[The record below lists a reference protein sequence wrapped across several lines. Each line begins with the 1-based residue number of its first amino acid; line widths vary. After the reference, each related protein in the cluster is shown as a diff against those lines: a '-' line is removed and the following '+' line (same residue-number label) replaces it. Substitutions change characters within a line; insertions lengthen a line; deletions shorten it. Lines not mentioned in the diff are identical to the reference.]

1 MKQAILKKKYSNIS
15 TADYGIPAVRPEGGK
30 LSMDKMIPEINR
42 AIERKYQDIKETGK
56 IYSGIKSL
64 YETIAWEDPQLAS
77 YVRQKMMKM
86 AEANGDL
93 P

>member
-1 MKQAILKKKYSNIS
+1 
-15 TADYGIPAVRPEGGK
+15 
-30 LSMDKMIPEINR
+30 MDKMIPEINR
-42 AIERKYQDIKETGK
+42 AIEKYQDIKETGK

>member
-1 MKQAILKKKYSNIS
+1 
-15 TADYGIPAVRPEGGK
+15 
-30 LSMDKMIPEINR
+30 MDKMILEINR

-56 IYSGIKSL
+56 IFSGIKSL
-64 YETIAWEDPQLAS
+64 YETIAWENPQLAS

>member
-1 MKQAILKKKYSNIS
+1 M
-15 TADYGIPAVRPEGGK
+15 
-30 LSMDKMIPEINR
+30 
-42 AIERKYQDIKETGK
+42 DIKETGK